1 MTHGDTPT
9 APHFVAALEPPSPD
23 RLSAWHEQTELEV
36 DMAYHAGY
44 HAAVEDIAVRRVEL
58 SLAWART
65 AHTLHRDRVAERT
78 AEMAATAAAH
88 HAQHGT
94 TEWAGLEHGATLP
107 SADWGNTDTTGVAA

>member
-1 MTHGDTPT
+1 MTHGDTPHS
-9 APHFVAALEPPSPD
+9 APFVAALEPPSPD

-65 AHTLHRDRVAERT
+65 AHQLYRDRVTERT

-94 TEWAGLEHGATLP
+94 SEWAGLDNGATLP
-107 SADWGNTDTTGVAA
+107 TADWNHHSTGVAA